1 MTDSDLEDWLARHPD
16 IDSFELLIPDLTGI
30 LRGKRLRR
38 SGIARAFESG
48 IQLPGSVYATDA
60 TGESVTG
67 TGLVWSVGDADK
79 ICRPIARSLA
89 PVPWAR
95 TPTAQALISM
105 REDDGSPF
113 TGDPRAVLEAVV
125 ARYHAKG
132 WRPVVAVEL
141 EFFLVERRR
150 LRGAQPSPAR
160 SPQTGAVQTTTQV
173 YGMDELADFEDLFA
187 DLDAACR
194 AQGLPADTA
203 TAEYAPSQ
211 FEINLD
217 HVDDPVL
224 AADHAVMLKRAIKGT
239 AVRHGIDATFMAKP
253 WAGETGSGMHVHAS
267 VVDASGNNIFA
278 EEEGGDPLSNPNLRH
293 AVGGLGESLSDVMA
307 LLAPNANSYRRL
319 QPHSYVP
326 LAPSWGFNNRTV
338 AFRVPSGGASG
349 RRIEHRAAGA
359 DANPYL
365 IVASVLAGML
375 DGIERECVPPEPIT
389 GNAYE
394 LLDPA
399 VPGNWGEALDLFARS
414 DFARRSFGDRFVDLF
429 HRVKTWERQSFERAV
444 TPLELD
450 WYLRTV

>member
-1 MTDSDLEDWLARHPD
+1 MTDSDIEAWLNRHPD
-16 IDSFELLIPDLTGI
+16 IDSFEFLIPDLTGI

-38 SGIARAFESG
+38 AGVVRAFESG

-79 ICRPIARSLA
+79 ICRPVARSLA

-105 REDDGSPF
+105 REDDGTPF

-125 ARYHAKG
+125 ARYHGRG
-132 WRPVVAVEL
+132 WHPVVAVEL

-150 LRGAQPSPAR
+150 PRGASPKSAR
-160 SPQTGAVQTTTQV
+160 SPETGAVQTTTQV
-173 YGMDELADFEDLFA
+173 YGMDELADFDALFA
-187 DLDAACR
+187 DIDAACR

-224 AADHAVMLKRAIKGT
+224 AADHAVMLKRVIKGV
-239 AVRHGIDATFMAKP
+239 AVSHGIDATFMAKP
-253 WAGETGSGMHVHAS
+253 WAEETGSGTHVHVS
-267 VVDASGNNIFA
+267 VIDEAGRNLFA
-278 EEEGGDPLSNPNLRH
+278 EEAGAEPLSNPRLRH
-293 AVGGLGESLSDVMA
+293 AVGGLGESLPDVMA

-326 LAPSWGFNNRTV
+326 LAPSWGYNNRTV
-338 AFRVPSGGASG
+338 AFRVPSGGPNS

-365 IVASVLAGML
+365 VVASVLAGML
-375 DGIERECVPPEPIT
+375 DGIDRELTPPEPIT
-389 GNAYE
+389 GNAYA
-394 LLDPA
+394 LLEPS
-399 VPGNWGEALDLFARS
+399 VPGSWGEALDLFERS
-414 DFARRSFGDRFVDLF
+414 AFARRAFGDRFVDLF
-429 HRVKTWERQSFERAV
+429 HRVKTWERRSFERAV